1 MDKSRK
7 KVLLVA
13 NTSWY
18 LYNFRFGVIRHF
30 QAQCLETVAVAPSDA
45 YAQRLRNH
53 GCRTIDVFLQP
64 RGINPLNDVRYFWH
78 LYKIYADEHP
88 SLIIHYTIKPNI
100 YGSLAA
106 MALGLPSVAVVSGAG
121 HAFAHKGW
129 LNSIAKLL
137 LRKALRYSRE
147 VWFVNPEDRALFV
160 SEKLVSSEK
169 AYLFPGEGIDTHHFC
184 PAPSNQH
191 TASEKIVFLLSA
203 RLLREK
209 GIELYARAAKQ
220 LKTRYPHAEFRLL
233 GFLSAKDPAFVSR
246 DEIERW
252 KDYINYLGET
262 QEVLPYVQAADC
274 VVLPSLYREGTPRT
288 LLEAASLEK
297 PVIATDSVGCRQ
309 IVEDGVTGFLV
320 QPNSV
325 SDLVE
330 KLEQIITM
338 PEAARLEMGKRARL
352 KMIKEFDES
361 LVLRCYDDM
370 LRRLKLL

>member
-1 MDKSRK
+1 MDKSHK

-30 QAQCLETVAVAPSDA
+30 QAQCFDTVAVAPSDA
-45 YAQRLRNH
+45 YAQQLRNH
-53 GCRTIDVFLQP
+53 GCHVIDVFLEP
-64 RGINPLNDVRYFWH
+64 RGINPLNDVRYFWQ
-78 LYKIYADEHP
+78 LYKIYADERP

-106 MALGLPSVAVVSGAG
+106 MLLGFPSVAVVSGAG
-121 HAFAHKGW
+121 HAFVHKGW
-129 LNSIAKLL
+129 LNRIAKLL
-137 LRKALRYSRE
+137 LRTALRYATE

-169 AYLFPGEGIDTHHFC
+169 AYLFPGEGIDTHHFR

-191 TASEKIVFLLSA
+191 TASKKIVFLLSA

-220 LKTRYPHAEFRLL
+220 LKSKYPHAEFRLL
-233 GFLSAKDPAFVSR
+233 GFLLAGNPAFVSK
-246 DEIERW
+246 DEIECW

-262 QEVLPYVQAADC
+262 HDVLPYVQAADC

-330 KLEQIITM
+330 KLERIITM

-370 LRRLKLL
+370 LHRLKLL